1 MAGHLDVNDPKY
13 PSLAAVILERH
24 QNNAAEANITSAVR
38 DFLIQTGLAK
48 SDEIVEEN
56 PPSDRSRQA
65 VDLTALDTFIEV
77 KRRIGTTG
85 GLNPKPN
92 PNYVAQLDDY
102 LAQSEKQGRVRMGI
116 LTDGKYWLLRWP
128 DAGPVNTAPPYAFTL
143 GSSAGWL
150 PLYEWLRDYA
160 LESMENIPSDRSGI
174 TEHFGPNSPGYRRD
188 LTALGAL
195 YRQNQDFETIKVKR
209 QLWHE
214 LLRTALGEIARSEA
228 ELDDLFLR
236 HTYLSAVIGM
246 VVQQYFGID
255 IRQLAATEPE
265 DLLYGR
271 RFRNDTGLQGI
282 VESDFFTWP
291 AEVGGLPLLQ
301 TLARRVAKFDWL
313 AAPAD
318 IGAILYETV
327 IPPDERRQLGE
338 YYTPDWLARE
348 MVREL
353 VTDPLNQ
360 KVLDPACGSGTF
372 IAAAVA
378 HFIDAAIPANEAPK
392 LHSKDV
398 LDRLRNAV
406 TGIDVHPVA
415 VHLARAAWTLAARPA
430 IKAARDAGFNASL
443 SIPVYL
449 GDSLQLRFR
458 AGDLFAQ
465 QNITIQ
471 VDQGDNTQLVF
482 PVSLVDRAENFDSLM
497 GQVAEAIEREENP
510 SLALDDHGITDA
522 AERKTLQETI
532 ATLQRLHAEERD
544 HIWAYYTRN
553 LVRPV
558 ALSRSKVDVVIGN
571 PPWLNYNQTA
581 DILRAELQTLSRDRY
596 GIWAGG
602 RYASNQDVAGL
613 FFARSVDLYLKDG
626 GVIGF
631 VLPHSALQS
640 GQYSKWRS
648 GKWQSPPVGRG
659 KNRVSAFTL
668 SVEFS
673 HKTAW
678 DLEQLEP
685 NTFFPVPACVVFA
698 RSTGQSGIAAPLAG
712 EVEDWQGAAGS
723 PNVRRI
729 KRGITDTSTGGVSP
743 YAGYSRQ
750 GAAIRP
756 RRFFFVNETE
766 NTAIIK
772 AAQTVTVNPR
782 RGGQD
787 KAPWKDLDLTAII
800 KQNIERAHLFDVH
813 LGETVAPYVTL
824 VPLRALLPL
833 KQGDTAFPTDESGP
847 GGIRLGGLEQRMRE
861 RWQTVSGLWEEKKA
875 PATKLNLLGQI
886 DYLHKLT
893 SQLEWRHNPGR
904 RPIRVV
910 QTEAGQPTAALLQNA
925 DQIVDVTLYWITCKT
940 LQEANYL
947 LAIINSHVLAA
958 AVNKYTV
965 PNWAGNT
972 RHLHKHL
979 WKLPIPEYDPEQ
991 KLHVRISQA
1000 GERAASGAAA
1010 RLEQLR
1016 QERGDKVTVT
1026 IVRRELRAWLR
1037 SSPEGAAV
1045 EAAVGQLLAG

>member
-1 MAGHLDVNDPKY
+1 MAGHLDVNDPIY
-13 PSLAAVILERH
+13 PSLADVILRRH
-24 QNNAAEANITSAVR
+24 QNYEAEANITSAVR
-38 DFLIQTGLAK
+38 DFLIETKLAN

-56 PPSDRSRQA
+56 PPSDTSRRA

-85 GLNPKPN
+85 GLNPN
-92 PNYVAQLDDY
+92 PEYVAQLDDY
-102 LAQSEKQGRVRMGI
+102 LAQSEKQGRVRMGV

-128 DAGPVNTAPPYAFTL
+128 GAGPVNTAPPYAFTL
-143 GSSAGWL
+143 GSSADWL
-150 PLYEWLRDYA
+150 PLYEWLRDHA
-160 LESMENIPSDRSGI
+160 LESLENIPSDRSGI

-246 VVQQYFGID
+246 VVQQSFGID

-271 RFRNDTGLQGI
+271 RFRSDTGLQGI

-291 AEVGGLPLLQ
+291 AEVGGRPLLQ

-392 LHSKDV
+392 LHPKDV

-430 IKAARDAGFNASL
+430 IKAASDAGFDASL

-558 ALSRSKVDVVIGN
+558 ALSRGKVDVVIGN

-596 GIWAGG
+596 GIWTGG
-602 RYASNQDVAGL
+602 RYATHQDVAGL

-631 VLPHSALQS
+631 VLPHSALQA

-648 GKWQSPPVGRG
+648 GKWQSPPIGRG
-659 KNRVSAFTL
+659 KNRASAFTL
-668 SVEFS
+668 SVDFA
-673 HKTAW
+673 HKPAW

-685 NTFFPVPACVVFA
+685 NTFFPVPASVVFA
-698 RSTGQSGIAAPLAG
+698 SKCPLGATEKPLPGAVERWLGQAG
-712 EVEDWQGAAGS
+712 ADD
-723 PNVRRI
+723 VRREST
-729 KRGITDTSTGGVSP
+729 GITDTGVVGESP

-750 GAAIRP
+750 GATIVP
-756 RRFFFVNETE
+756 RCLFFVNETE
-766 NTAIIK
+766 NTAIIQ
-772 AAQTVTVNPR
+772 AGQTVTVNPR

-787 KAPWKDLDLTAII
+787 KTPWKDLDLTAISN
-800 KQNIERAHLFDVH
+800 QTIERAHLFDVH
-813 LGETVAPYVTL
+813 LGETVAPYVIL
-824 VPLRALLPL
+824 KPLRALLPL
-833 KQGDTAFPTDESGP
+833 KQGDAAIPADQSGP
-847 GGIRLGGLEQRMRE
+847 GGIRLGGLEQRMRG
-861 RWQTVSGLWEEKKA
+861 RWQTASGLWEEKKA
-875 PATKLNLLGQI
+875 PATKLNLFGQI
-886 DYLHKLT
+886 DYMHKLS
-893 SQLEWRHNPGR
+893 SQLAWQQDPAERSV
-904 RPIRVV
+904 RVV
-910 QTEAGQPTAALLQNA
+910 YASAGQPTASIISDDNA
-925 DQIVDVTLYWITCKT
+925 IIDYKLFWVPCKSFE
-940 LQEANYL
+940 EANYL
-947 LAIINSHVLAA
+947 LAVVNSDALAID
-958 AVNKYTV
+958 VNKYTT

-972 RHLHKHL
+972 RDVQKHL
-979 WKLPIPEYDPEQ
+979 WKLPIPEYDPAQE
-991 KLHVRISQA
+991 LHVRISQA
-1000 GERAASGAAA
+1000 GERAAAGAAA

-1016 QERGDKVTVT
+1016 QERGERLTVT
-1026 IVRRELRAWLR
+1026 IARRELRAWLR

>member
-1 MAGHLDVNDPKY
+1 MAGHLDVNDEKFPN
-13 PSLAAVILERH
+13 LADVILERH
-24 QNNAAEANITSAVR
+24 QNYEAEANITSAVR

-56 PPSDRSRQA
+56 PPSDASRRA

-85 GLNPKPN
+85 GLNPN
-92 PNYVAQLDDY
+92 PEYVAQLDDY
-102 LAQSEKQGRVRMGI
+102 LAQSEKQGRVRMGV

-128 DAGPVNTAPPYAFTL
+128 GAGPVNTAPPYAFTL
-143 GSSAGWL
+143 GSSADWL
-150 PLYEWLRDYA
+150 PLYEWLRDHA
-160 LESMENIPSDRSGI
+160 LESLENIPSDRGGI
-174 TEHFGPNSPGYRRD
+174 TEHFGPNSPNYHRD
-188 LTALGAL
+188 ITVLAGL

-246 VVQQYFGID
+246 VVQQSFGID
-255 IRQLAATEPE
+255 IRQLAAIEPE

-271 RFRNDTGLQGI
+271 RFHSDTGLQGI

-291 AEVGGLPLLQ
+291 AEVGGRPLLQ

-338 YYTPDWLARE
+338 YYTPDWLARD

-378 HFIDAAIPANEAPK
+378 HFIDAAIPDGEAPK
-392 LHSKDV
+392 LHPKDV

-430 IKAARDAGFNASL
+430 IKAASDDGFYASL

-602 RYASNQDVAGL
+602 RYATHQDVAGL

-631 VLPHSALQS
+631 VLPHSALQA

-648 GKWQSPPVGRG
+648 GQWHSPPVGRG
-659 KNRVSAFTL
+659 KNRASAFTL
-668 SVEFS
+668 SVDFA
-673 HKTAW
+673 HKPAW
-678 DLEQLEP
+678 DLERLEP
-685 NTFFPVPACVVFA
+685 NTFFPVPASVVFA
-698 RSTGQSGIAAPLAG
+698 SKCPLGATEKPLPGAVERWLGQA
-712 EVEDWQGAAGS
+712 GAAD
-723 PNVRRI
+723 VRRESTS
-729 KRGITDTSTGGVSP
+729 ITDTGVVGESP

-750 GAAIRP
+750 GATIVP
-756 RRFFFVNETE
+756 RCLFFVNETK
-766 NTAIIK
+766 NTAIIQ
-772 AAQTVTVNPR
+772 AGQTVTVNPR

-787 KAPWKDLDLTAII
+787 KTPWKDLDLTAISN
-800 KQNIERAHLFDVH
+800 QTIEKTHLFDVH

-824 VPLRALLPL
+824 EPLRALLPL
-833 KQGDTAFPTDESGP
+833 KQGDATFPTDVGGP
-847 GGIRLGGLEQRMRE
+847 GGIRLGGLEQRMRG

-886 DYLHKLT
+886 DYLHKLS
-893 SQLEWRHNPGR
+893 SQLTWQQDQGP
-904 RPIRVV
+904 RPVRVI
-910 QTEAGQPTAALLQNA
+910 QTDGGQPTAAILGDTEAL
-925 DQIVDVTLYWITCKT
+925 VDTSLYWIICKDV
-940 LQEANYL
+940 QEANYL
-947 LAIINSHVLAA
+947 LAIINSQALYE
-958 AVNKYTV
+958 AVTPLMPKGQFG
-965 PNWAGNT
+965 A

-979 WKLPIPEYDPEQ
+979 WKLPIPEYDPAQE
-991 KLHVRISQA
+991 LHVRMCQA

-1016 QERGDKVTVT
+1016 QERGERLTVT
-1026 IVRRELRAWLR
+1026 IARRELRAWLR